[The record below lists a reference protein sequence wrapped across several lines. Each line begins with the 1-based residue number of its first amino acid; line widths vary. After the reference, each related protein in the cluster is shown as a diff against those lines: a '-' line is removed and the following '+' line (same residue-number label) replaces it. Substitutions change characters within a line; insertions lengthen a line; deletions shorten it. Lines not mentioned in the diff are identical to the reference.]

1 MSIGRNNGAAY
12 DLSLFEPETKKEQA
26 AEEKTVSN
34 ARPDN
39 KKIIKLDTEQSE
51 KSQRRKRNPIK
62 IIVIGLLTIAVAA
75 VSSLIVYNYVV
86 INEQNEQILAFN
98 KKIEN
103 QATLEA
109 QYRLK
114 IDSKLTTEKVED
126 YAENKLGMTKAKSA
140 QKEFI
145 ALAEGDQ
152 GKVIR
157 GDEKNS
163 IFDQLGKLLHIS

>member
-1 MSIGRNNGAAY
+1 MSIGNNNGAAY
-12 DLSLFEPETKKEQA
+12 DLSLFEPETKKA
-26 AEEKTVSN
+26 AAVKEKPVSEEKAEVN
-34 ARPDN
+34 
-39 KKIIKLDTEQSE
+39 KIIKLDTERSE
-51 KSQRRKRNPIK
+51 KTQKRKRNYIK
-62 IIVIGLLTIAVAA
+62 YIGIALLTIAVAV
-75 VSSLIVYNYVV
+75 VSSSIVYNNVV
-86 INEQNEQILAFN
+86 INEQNEKILSFN
-98 KKIEN
+98 KKLDN
-103 QATLEA
+103 LASLEA

-114 IDSKLTTEKVED
+114 IDSKLTTEKVEE

-157 GDEKNS
+157 GDEKSS